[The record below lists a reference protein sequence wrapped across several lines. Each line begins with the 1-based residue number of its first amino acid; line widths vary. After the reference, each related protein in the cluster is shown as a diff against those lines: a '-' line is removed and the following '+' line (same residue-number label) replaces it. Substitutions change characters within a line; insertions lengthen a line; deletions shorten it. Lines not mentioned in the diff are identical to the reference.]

1 MRRDGIDAGG
11 PRSVWSFA
19 KEARV
24 RGATEPSS
32 LPQTTE
38 PMRRPQARTRTTIA
52 RLALVAAFV
61 VPGVVLQA
69 TGPSIAAPTA
79 SDVAK
84 ARSRAQTLNQE
95 FGLAVERYN
104 QAAGRLA
111 QTQQQ
116 LAAAKAAMDAAQA
129 KASAARAQLTSR
141 AVSAYTDMGSQLD
154 ALLGSGSLTQLTDRL
169 EYLGALSQSDADL
182 AAQAD
187 AAAQEAAWA
196 AQRYAT
202 IQQQERDT
210 LAQLASQRAHIQQL
224 AQQAQ
229 AYYENTNQ
237 RRQDY
242 LKALAAQRAQ
252 ARAQARAEAQQQQ
265 QQQQAPTPTIPT
277 TTPLPPSAGAA
288 AAIAAAKS
296 VLGVQYVFAAAD
308 PSIGF
313 DCSGLTMWAWAHA
326 GVSLPHSAAEQYA
339 VLPHVALSDLQPGD
353 LIFFY
358 SPISHVAMYL
368 GGGLIIH
375 ATHPG
380 PGGEVHIESLSPIWT
395 PLIVGAARP

>member
-1 MRRDGIDAGG
+1 M
-11 PRSVWSFA
+11 S
-19 KEARV
+19 
-24 RGATEPSS
+24 
-32 LPQTTE
+32 
-38 PMRRPQARTRTTIA
+38 RTRSRIA
-52 RLALVAAFV
+52 RLALIVAVV
-61 VPGVVLQA
+61 VPGIVVHA
-69 TGPSIAAPTA
+69 SGPSIAAPTA
-79 SDVAK
+79 SDVAQAK
-84 ARSRAQTLNQE
+84 SHAQQLNQD
-95 FGLAVERYN
+95 FALAVERYN
-104 QAAGRLA
+104 QAAA
-111 QTQQQ
+111 Q
-116 LAAAKAAMDAAQA
+116 LADTQRQLAEAKQAMDAAQA
-129 KASAARAQLTSR
+129 KASKARAELTSR
-141 AVSAYTDMGSQLD
+141 AVNAYTDMGSQLD
-154 ALLGSGSLTQLTDRL
+154 VLLGSGTMTQLSDRL
-169 EYLGALSQSDADL
+169 EYLGALSQSSADL

-187 AAAQEAAWA
+187 AAGQQAKWA
-196 AQRYAT
+196 AERYAT
-202 IQQQERDT
+202 IRDQEQAT
-210 LAQLASQRAHIQQL
+210 LAQLRSERTRIQQL
-224 AQQAQ
+224 AAQAQ
-229 AYYENTNQ
+229 TYYQTTSR

-252 ARAQARAEAQQQQ
+252 ARAQAQAEAQQAAQQ
-265 QQQQAPTPTIPT
+265 AAQQQAPPIPT
-277 TTPLPPSAGAA
+277 TTLPPSAGAA

-313 DCSGLTMWAWAHA
+313 DCSGLTMWSWAHA

-339 VLPHVALSDLQPGD
+339 VLPHVALSDIQPGD

>member
-1 MRRDGIDAGG
+1 
-11 PRSVWSFA
+11 
-19 KEARV
+19 
-24 RGATEPSS
+24 
-32 LPQTTE
+32 
-38 PMRRPQARTRTTIA
+38 MRRPQARTRSKIA
-52 RLALVAAFV
+52 RLALIGAFV
-61 VPGVVLQA
+61 VPGILLQA

-79 SDVAK
+79 GDVAK
-84 ARSRAQTLNQE
+84 ARSRAQTLNEE

-141 AVSAYTDMGSQLD
+141 AVNAYTDMGSQLNV
-154 ALLGSGSLTQLTDRL
+154 LLGSGSLTQLTDRL

-187 AAAQEAAWA
+187 AAGQEAAWA

-229 AYYENTNQ
+229 AYYESTNQ

-265 QQQQAPTPTIPT
+265 QAPAPAPTLPPT
-277 TTPLPPSAGAA
+277 TLPPSAGAA

-339 VLPHVALSDLQPGD
+339 VLPHVALSDIQPGD

-368 GGGLIIH
+368 GDGLIIH

>member
-1 MRRDGIDAGG
+1 
-11 PRSVWSFA
+11 
-19 KEARV
+19 
-24 RGATEPSS
+24 
-32 LPQTTE
+32 
-38 PMRRPQARTRTTIA
+38 
-52 RLALVAAFV
+52 
-61 VPGVVLQA
+61 
-69 TGPSIAAPTA
+69 
-79 SDVAK
+79 
-84 ARSRAQTLNQE
+84 
-95 FGLAVERYN
+95 
-104 QAAGRLA
+104 
-111 QTQQQ
+111 
-116 LAAAKAAMDAAQA
+116 
-129 KASAARAQLTSR
+129 AARDQLTSR

-154 ALLGSGSLTQLTDRL
+154 ALLGSGNLTQLTDRL

-187 AAAQEAAWA
+187 AAGQEAAWA

-210 LAQLASQRAHIQQL
+210 LAQLASQRANIQRL
-224 AQQAQ
+224 AQRAQ
-229 AYYENTNQ
+229 AYYQQTAQ

-265 QQQQAPTPTIPT
+265 APTPTQTPTIPT
-277 TTPLPPSAGAA
+277 TTPAPSAGAA

-339 VLPHVALSDLQPGD
+339 VLPHVALSDIQPGD